1 MESLMY
7 TEETM
12 KLRGQCY
19 LSLSPYLEKYSK
31 AVFEFSTLWCEE
43 GNTNADNI
51 EESFLNRYRIGYK
64 SQYLT

>member
-1 MESLMY
+1 MDSLMY

-12 KLRGQCY
+12 KLREQCY
-19 LSLSPYLEKYSK
+19 RSLSPYLENYPR

-51 EESFLNRYRIGYK
+51 EESFLNRHRIRYK
-64 SQYLT
+64 SQ